1 MKEEKEIQ
9 RKLIQLFLNELE
21 SENRIPKDVDLV
33 LLNKALEK
41 NITSVVDLKKLL
53 S

>member
-9 RKLIQLFLNELE
+9 RKLIQLFLDELA
-21 SENRIPKDVDLV
+21 SEKRIPKDVDLV

>member
-9 RKLIQLFLNELE
+9 RKLIQLFLKELE
-21 SENRIPKDVDLV
+21 SENQIPKDVDLV